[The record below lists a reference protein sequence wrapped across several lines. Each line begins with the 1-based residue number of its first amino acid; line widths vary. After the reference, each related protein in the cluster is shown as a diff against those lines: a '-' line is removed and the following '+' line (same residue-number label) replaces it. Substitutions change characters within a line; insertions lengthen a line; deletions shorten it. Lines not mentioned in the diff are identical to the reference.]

1 MAHKKGAGSTKN
13 GRNSNSKRLGV
24 KKFGGEKAKAGNI
37 LIRQRGMK
45 FKPGLN
51 VGCGKDFTLFALTEG
66 TIKFDYQEGKQK
78 RINIIV

>member
-1 MAHKKGAGSTKN
+1 
-13 GRNSNSKRLGV
+13 
-24 KKFGGEKAKAGNI
+24 
-37 LIRQRGMK
+37 MK

-78 RINIIV
+78 RINVIV